1 MIIKDDVTLD
11 INNLDKEWE
20 RQSSLMEEYSSALST
35 ANREYSNQKIVLE
48 STVAE
53 KKMQWRLA
61 GEIEIDGKKTKVTE
75 GSLDNAIDSDKDCIE
90 QKKLLIEKQYEID
103 VLKGVV
109 EALRNK
115 KSALEY
121 EVQLY
126 LSGYFGSPNDQR
138 TLLNDRSKSV

>member
-1 MIIKDDVTLD
+1 MTIKDDVNLD
-11 INNLDKEWE
+11 VNSLDKEWE
-20 RQSSLMEEYSSALST
+20 RQPSLMEEYSTALST
-35 ANREYSNQKIVLE
+35 ANREYSNSKIVLE
-48 STVAE
+48 SMIAE
-53 KKMQWRLA
+53 LKLKWRLA
-61 GEIEIDGKKTKVTE
+61 GEIEIDGKKAKVTE
-75 GSLDNAIDSDKDCIE
+75 GSLDNAIDSEANCIE

-126 LSGYFGSPNDQR
+126 LSGYFGSPTDQR
-138 TLLNDRSKSV
+138 MLLNNRSKSV

>member
-1 MIIKDDVTLD
+1 M
-11 INNLDKEWE
+11 
-20 RQSSLMEEYSSALST
+20 
-35 ANREYSNQKIVLE
+35 LE

-75 GSLDNAIDSDKDCIE
+75 GSLDNAIDSDRDCIE

>member
-1 MIIKDDVTLD
+1 MIIKDDVNLD
-11 INNLDKEWE
+11 VNSLDKEWE
-20 RQSSLMEEYSSALST
+20 RQPSLMEEYSTALST

-48 STVAE
+48 SMIAE
-53 KKMQWRLA
+53 LKLKWRLA
-61 GEIEIDGKKTKVTE
+61 GEIEIDGKKAKVTE
-75 GSLDNAIDSDKDCIE
+75 GSLDNAIDSHANCIE

-138 TLLNDRSKSV
+138 SLLNNRSKSV